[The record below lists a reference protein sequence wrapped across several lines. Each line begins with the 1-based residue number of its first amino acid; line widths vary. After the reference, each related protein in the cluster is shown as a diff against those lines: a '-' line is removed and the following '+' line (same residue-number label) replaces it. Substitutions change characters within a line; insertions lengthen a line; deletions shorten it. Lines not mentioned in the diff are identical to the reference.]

1 MNVLTYI
8 ITLLYSW
15 NTAKVRVKD
24 QSHNQLTYLTTV
36 GNDSMV
42 SNIRAAQP
50 AAKHNLVAIAKTLMI
65 SPLAGMSDQK
75 RQLDNLLHVSSTI
88 TKART

>member
-1 MNVLTYI
+1 
-8 ITLLYSW
+8 
-15 NTAKVRVKD
+15 
-24 QSHNQLTYLTTV
+24 
-36 GNDSMV
+36 MV

-75 RQLDNLLHVSSTI
+75 RQLDNLLQVSSTI

>member
-8 ITLLYSW
+8 TTPLYSW
-15 NTAKVRVKD
+15 NTAKVDVKD
-24 QSHNQLTYLTTV
+24 QSQNQLTYLTTV
-36 GNDSMV
+36 GNDSIV

-65 SPLAGMSDQK
+65 SPLAGMSAQR
-75 RQLDNLLHVSSTI
+75 RQLYNLLQVSSTI
-88 TKART
+88 TIART